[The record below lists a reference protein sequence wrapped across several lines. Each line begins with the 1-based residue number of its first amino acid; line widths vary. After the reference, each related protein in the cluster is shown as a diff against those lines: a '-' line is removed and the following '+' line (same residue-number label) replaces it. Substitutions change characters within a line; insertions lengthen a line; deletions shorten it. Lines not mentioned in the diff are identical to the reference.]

1 MSVTER
7 RTNDLVILDLKGRLT
22 IDDGAE
28 LLCDKFNSLIFQGQ
42 SKVLLNLSAVPHI
55 DSGALGKLV
64 SCLVSA
70 RNAKTELK
78 LFGLTGRVVELLT
91 ITKLITNFDTYDT
104 EQEAIAS
111 CMAAA

>member
-1 MSVTER
+1 MLINER
-7 RTNDLVILDLKGRLT
+7 RNQEVVVLDLTGRMT

-28 LLCDKFNSLIFQGQ
+28 LLCDKVNSLIFRGQ
-42 SKVLLNLSAVPHI
+42 RKLLLNLSAVPHI

-64 SCLVSA
+64 SCLLIA
-70 RNAKTELK
+70 RQTHSDLK

-91 ITKLITNFDTYDT
+91 ITKLITNFDTYNT

-111 CMAAA
+111 CLAAA